1 MQIITN
7 VIDEIIDIPTNHC
20 VFDIETTGLSPKY
33 SKVILI
39 GILYIKNNQT
49 IVQQFFADN
58 SKEEK
63 EILFYFKEVFKE
75 FRYHIT
81 FNGMRF
87 DIPYLNERFKSNDI
101 NYIIDKTKDIDILNV
116 VRPYQKKLSL
126 IDCKLKTV
134 EKYLGIE
141 RKDTISGKDSVELYK
156 QYEITQNE
164 ELKKKILL
172 HNYEDIYYLGKI
184 FKIKGLIEER
194 LDFIEIYI
202 YNRSYKVIMNNYKFK
217 KNILTIE
224 YISNI
229 NLPVDIEI
237 YKENYSINGH
247 RNKINITLNVKSGVD
262 NNTNNIIYYELSTII
277 PLMVNLDPLENNISN
292 LSKYIL
298 TKEFRNEK
306 SR

>member
-7 VIDEIIDIPTNHC
+7 VIDEIIDIPDNHC

-63 EILFYFKEVFKE
+63 EILFYFKEAFKE
-75 FRYHIT
+75 FKYHIT
-81 FNGMRF
+81 FNGIRF

-156 QYEITQNE
+156 KYEITQNE
-164 ELKKKILL
+164 ELKRKILL

-184 FKIKGLIEER
+184 FKIKEIIEEK
-194 LDFIEIYI
+194 LDFIKINL
-202 YNRSYKVIMNNYKFK
+202 YNNVYKVIMTSYKFK
-217 KNILTIE
+217 KNFLTVE

-229 NLPVDIEI
+229 DLPVDIKI
-237 YKENYSINGH
+237 YKENYSIIGH
-247 RNKINITLNVKSGVD
+247 NNKLIINLSVKSGFD
-262 NNTNNIIYYELSTII
+262 NNKNTIIFYEIGTII
-277 PLMVNLDPLENNISN
+277 PLMANIVPLENNISS

-298 TKEFRNEK
+298 IKEFEI
-306 SR
+306 

>member
-7 VIDEIIDIPTNHC
+7 VIDELIDIPNNHC

-39 GILYIKNNQT
+39 GVLYIKNNQT

-63 EILFYFKEVFKE
+63 EILFYFKEVFKNFE
-75 FRYHIT
+75 YHIT

-101 NYIIDKTKDIDILNV
+101 NYTIDKTKDIDILNV

-134 EKYLGIE
+134 EKYLRIE

-156 QYEITQNE
+156 NYEITQNE

-184 FKIKGLIEER
+184 FKIKEVIEEK
-194 LDFIEIYI
+194 LDFIEIEI
-202 YNRSYKVIMNNYKFK
+202 YNNIYKVIINNYKFK
-217 KNILTIE
+217 KNFLTIE
-224 YISNI
+224 YISNADFPI
-229 NLPVDIEI
+229 DIEI

-247 RNKINITLNVKSGVD
+247 KNKLNITLNFKSGID
-262 NNTNNIIYYELSTII
+262 NNKNNIVYYELSTII
-277 PLMVNLDPLENNISN
+277 PLMVNLEPLENNIHS

-298 TKEFRNEK
+298 IKEFK
-306 SR
+306 I

>member
-7 VIDEIIDIPTNHC
+7 IIDELIDIPNNHC

-39 GILYIKNNQT
+39 GVLYIKNNQT

-63 EILFYFKEVFKE
+63 EILFYFREVFKNFE
-75 FRYHIT
+75 YHIT
-81 FNGMRF
+81 FNGIRF

-101 NYIIDKTKDIDILNV
+101 NYIIDKSKDIDILNV

-156 QYEITQNE
+156 SYEITQNE

-184 FKIKGLIEER
+184 FKIKEVIEEK
-194 LDFIEIYI
+194 LDFIEIDI
-202 YNRSYKVIMNNYKFK
+202 YNNMHKVIMNNYKFK
-217 KNILTIE
+217 KNFLTIE
-224 YISNI
+224 YISNVDFPI
-229 NLPVDIEI
+229 DIEI

-247 RNKINITLNVKSGVD
+247 KNKLNITLNLKSGVD
-262 NNTNNIIYYELSTII
+262 NNKNNIIYYELGTLI
-277 PLMVNLDPLENNISN
+277 PLMVNSEPLENNINS

-298 TKEFRNEK
+298 IKELK
-306 SR
+306 I

>member
-7 VIDEIIDIPTNHC
+7 VIDELIDIPNNHC

-75 FRYHIT
+75 FKYHIT

-101 NYIIDKTKDIDILNV
+101 NYIIDKAKDIDILNV

-156 QYEITQNE
+156 QYEVTQNE
-164 ELKKKILL
+164 ELKRKILL

-184 FKIKGLIEER
+184 FKIKEVIEER
-194 LDFIEIYI
+194 LDFIEIDI
-202 YNRSYKVIMNNYKFK
+202 YNGVYKVIMNNYKFK
-217 KNILTIE
+217 KNFLTIE
-224 YISNI
+224 YISN
-229 NLPVDIEI
+229 VDFAVNIEV
-237 YKENYSINGH
+237 YNQNYSINGH
-247 RNKINITLNVKSGVD
+247 KNKLNITLNLKSGVD
-262 NNTNNIIYYELSTII
+262 NNKNTIIYYELNTII
-277 PLMVNLDPLENNISN
+277 PLMVNLEPLENNISS
-292 LSKYIL
+292 LSNYIL
-298 TKEFRNEK
+298 IKEFKKGR
-306 SR
+306 